1 MTPKLAELAWIG
13 ALCILGIYEVY
24 ALATGRITLS
34 RTVWN
39 IDRSQYGPLVPFLA
53 GMVAGHFFWSGN

>member
-1 MTPKLAELAWIG
+1 MNPKLAEIAWVSAI
-13 ALCILGIYEVY
+13 AVLGLYEVY

-39 IDRSQYGPLVPFLA
+39 LDRSQYGPLVPFLT
-53 GMVAGHFFWSGN
+53 GMLMGHFFWSGN